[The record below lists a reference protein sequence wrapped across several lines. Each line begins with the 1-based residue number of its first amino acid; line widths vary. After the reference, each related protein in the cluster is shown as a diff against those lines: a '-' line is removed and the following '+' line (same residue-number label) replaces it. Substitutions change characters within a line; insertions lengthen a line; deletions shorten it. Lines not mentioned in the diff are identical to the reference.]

1 MNHHHH
7 ENMPPWARRVD
18 NYGRQHW
25 EKELK
30 TKSRRGEYIAS
41 IIFNLIFLWIVNKVP
56 EWHIPFIKDSYMVV
70 LWILYTNILIRI
82 GAAILMLVFETTP
95 VRRLGNII
103 TEAAGFVT
111 TLVLYYIYPFD
122 FQNFHG
128 LFWMDWLLP
137 IIFIIGMVVSAM
149 KVFSNGWK
157 LLFWR

>member
-1 MNHHHH
+1 
-7 ENMPPWARRVD
+7 MPPWARRVD

-30 TKSRRGEYIAS
+30 MKSRRGEYIAS

-95 VRRLGNII
+95 VRRIGNII